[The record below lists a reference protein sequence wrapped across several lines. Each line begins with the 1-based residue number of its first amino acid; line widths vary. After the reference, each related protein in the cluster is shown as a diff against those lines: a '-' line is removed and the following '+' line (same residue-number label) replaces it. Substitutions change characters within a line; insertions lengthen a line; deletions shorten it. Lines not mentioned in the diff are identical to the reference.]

1 MRKEQKQGKFKQGW
15 NKVHS
20 KYWELIKVKMN
31 FFTNFSNFFG
41 QNVSFAFKNYP
52 NGLKTLLAHKNG
64 KISGNLTNRGL

>member
-1 MRKEQKQGKFKQGW
+1 M
-15 NKVHS
+15 
-20 KYWELIKVKMN
+20 KMN